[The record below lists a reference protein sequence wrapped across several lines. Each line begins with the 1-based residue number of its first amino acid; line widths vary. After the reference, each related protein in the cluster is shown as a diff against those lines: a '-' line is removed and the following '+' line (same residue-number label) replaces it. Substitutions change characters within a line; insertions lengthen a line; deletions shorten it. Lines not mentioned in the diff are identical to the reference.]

1 MYESFFGFKE
11 KPFNDAPDP
20 SFLYLSNKHKE
31 ALALLTY
38 GIKERK
44 GFVVLSGEV
53 GTGKTTILRAFI
65 KQLDPNSRVA
75 YVFSTKL
82 SALEFLRFICHDFGF
97 QVNGNSKIDYATKL
111 FDFLI
116 KSYYEGKTTTLIVD
130 EAQYLDIS
138 LFEEIRMLTNYESSS
153 QKLLQVFL
161 VGQPE
166 LNDHLERDELW
177 QLKQRISS
185 RYHLYPLDR
194 QETREYIQT
203 RMRIAGA
210 TRLDCF
216 TDGAIQKIYKH
227 SQGIPRLIN
236 NICDNALLAGYA
248 LDMPVINEKI
258 IRESVADLKL
268 NRIPKNYKTHKKTR
282 SNHERRFFVYAIF
295 IIILIGIL
303 AQGIVFFL
311 LRNQS
316 SSRRYETDQSFFQRN
331 QKSEANDVNPVQQET
346 LKDKKEVNEAPRRSK
361 IDLSGDSGIAE
372 TSSMRNP

>member
-53 GTGKTTILRAFI
+53 GTGKTTILRAFM
-65 KQLDPNSRVA
+65 KQLDSNSRVA

-82 SALEFLRFICHDFGF
+82 SDKEFLKFVCHDFGL
-97 QVNGNSKIDYATKL
+97 QVNGDLKIDYVTKL
-111 FDFLI
+111 LDFLM

-130 EAQYLDIS
+130 EAQNLDM
-138 LFEEIRMLTNYESSS
+138 LVFEEIRMLTNHETSS

-161 VGQPE
+161 VGQPQ

-177 QLKQRISS
+177 QLKQRIST

-194 QETREYIQT
+194 RETMEYIQT

-210 TRLDCF
+210 TRQDYF
-216 TDGAIQKIYKH
+216 TEGATQKIYKH
-227 SQGIPRLIN
+227 SHGIPRLIN
-236 NICDNALLAGYA
+236 NICDNALLIGYA
-248 LDMPVINEKI
+248 LDTPVINEKI
-258 IRESVADLKL
+258 IRECVADLKL
-268 NRIPKNYKTHKKTR
+268 EWVSKNYKTHKKTKG
-282 SNHERRFFVYAIF
+282 SLS
-295 IIILIGIL
+295 LIHI
-303 AQGIVFFL
+303 
-311 LRNQS
+311 
-316 SSRRYETDQSFFQRN
+316 
-331 QKSEANDVNPVQQET
+331 
-346 LKDKKEVNEAPRRSK
+346 
-361 IDLSGDSGIAE
+361 
-372 TSSMRNP
+372 